1 MIDFAMASRSWNDR
15 VSEEEACRPDACVEN
30 PEMVVEETAVAS
42 PEHSDVTLPDVS
54 EDFQSPTLML
64 TLLLRLTLLGKILHM
79 PTLYALTYWRRK
91 LTMMVM

>member
-1 MIDFAMASRSWNDR
+1 MASRSWNDR

-54 EDFQSPTLML
+54 EDF
-64 TLLLRLTLLGKILHM
+64 
-79 PTLYALTYWRRK
+79 
-91 LTMMVM
+91 